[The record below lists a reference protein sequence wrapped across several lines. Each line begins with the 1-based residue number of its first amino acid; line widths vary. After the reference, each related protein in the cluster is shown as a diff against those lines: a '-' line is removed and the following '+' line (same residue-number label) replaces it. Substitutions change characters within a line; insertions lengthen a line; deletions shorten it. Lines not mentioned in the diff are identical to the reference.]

1 MGPKFRKKVEEHVR
15 CPREKLREKYGTE
28 WPRRSTNIPSSIR
41 KDFRKE
47 KEKKER
53 EERTNYWRYR
63 IFRKCDENVILHAPG
78 SKYVFLFFF
87 YFILFE
93 YRLSA
98 LYSFVGRATRS
109 VSSVEERTLPRAALI
124 SALSRDRSR
133 PGACIHAR
141 RPASDP

>member
-1 MGPKFRKKVEEHVR
+1 MGPRFRKKVEEHVR

-28 WPRRSTNIPSSIR
+28 RPRRSTNIPSSIR

-87 YFILFE
+87 ILF
-93 YRLSA
+93 
-98 LYSFVGRATRS
+98 YSNIAYPRYIRS
-109 VSSVEERTLPRAALI
+109 LAALLDRYLRWK
-124 SALSRDRSR
+124 SAH
-133 PGACIHAR
+133 C
-141 RPASDP
+141 PALL